1 MTKIIPEPFRIVI
14 ENRHTE
20 TRAYAQVLWDWLLPV
35 SFEKATAFT
44 NRNEAQATA
53 LVLGR
58 RIGAKVQTDIEVA
71 YPGNAP
77 LADLPFFVYITQ
89 ERLPGLDM
97 YDMRM
102 SLDNEG
108 ALPIELLY
116 ANHGH
121 AEWTLSPNLAWQVE
135 QEKARFDQRNDF

>member
-14 ENRHTE
+14 ENRHHKTK
-20 TRAYAQVLWDWLLPV
+20 AYAKVLWDWLLPV

-58 RIGAKVQTDIEVA
+58 HIGAKVKTDLEVA
-71 YPGNAP
+71 YPGNVP

-97 YDMRM
+97 YNIRM
-102 SLDNEG
+102 SLDDEG

-116 ANHGH
+116 ANHEH

-135 QEKARFDQRNDF
+135 QEKARFDQSNDF

>member
-1 MTKIIPEPFRIVI
+1 MTRKIPEPLRIVI
-14 ENRHTE
+14 ENRHTG

-35 SFEKATAFT
+35 SFEKATEFY
-44 NRNEAQATA
+44 NRNEANATA
-53 LVLGR
+53 LILGR
-58 RIGAKVQTDIEVA
+58 RIGAKVQTDLEVA

-77 LADLPFFVYITQ
+77 LVDLPFFVYITQ

-102 SLDNEG
+102 ELDSEG

-116 ANHGH
+116 AEHGH
-121 AEWTLSPNLAWQVE
+121 AEWTLSPNLAWQVQ
-135 QEKARFDQRNDF
+135 QEKARFDQANDF